1 MQVDEAIDADDLDDL
16 EDVDTGVLE
25 PAAEPSGA
33 GPAGDVSADL

>member
-16 EDVDTGVLE
+16 EDVDTGAQE

-33 GPAGDVSADL
+33 GAAEDVSANL